1 MNCDPSKKKQRN
13 TGNQKV
19 VSAKPG
25 KMWLTTSKQNH
36 QIYQN
41 QEPLTQNA
49 NKQNC
54 IFRNCLPTTSNA
66 NSASNLHNHAFFQSH
81 RIIPCFFSVVSGK
94 LPYIM
99 NHYSTY
105 TTEPQPYNDETVL
118 AKSVMSTQSP
128 KRGYEP
134 TGTSE
139 QVE

>member
-36 QIYQN
+36 QIYQK

-54 IFRNCLPTTSNA
+54 IFRNCRPTTSNA

-81 RIIPCFFSVVSGK
+81 RIVPCFFSVVSGK
-94 LPYIM
+94 LQYII
-99 NHYSTY
+99 NHFSTY
-105 TTEPQPYNDETVL
+105 TTEPQPTKKGSRKDRFFSATTIWSAQIHLNTTT
-118 AKSVMSTQSP
+118 A
-128 KRGYEP
+128 
-134 TGTSE
+134 
-139 QVE
+139 